1 MENDVFFNQF
11 VTKSLHPIDGAQRFF
26 EGYLTVQVK
35 DKQGEI
41 TIVDELIKVL
51 PIWMDRGAPISDTH
65 SNRIIGKGISYAKV
79 DYKTK
84 DGGTL
89 PAIKITGKIHKDYH
103 LDNEIWDKIKS
114 GEYKGLS
121 FGGATK
127 ANRTPKILKDGSVA
141 YELKSLE
148 HYEVAVCKDPAVPLA
163 LITDYN
169 PLAKAITE
177 NVERRDDGKMVIKC
191 DKFGCTVNKD
201 SLIKIEDED
210 DKNTE
215 VEVLDEWKNDDND
228 NGEKDKKK
236 FNDFANADG
245 DKPSTYNNDVDRDKS
260 SNRESSPVDDDDD
273 ANIGEEKD
281 EDTKK
286 ADFQQTGGDVR
297 HSGMEY
303 NTDQETQQITKVPE
317 EGGESSD
324 AVATREGKKEEEEKE
339 KDEGKKKSAYQ
350 TEAGN
355 NQLGGQGSTK
365 DDTYKNSENY
375 INSDKE
381 DSDKDMVKDTSN
393 EQSDSEQSEEEET
406 KHDEKVDKSFEFQE
420 AIKSNIS
427 TLTDVIKSLAETQ
440 KDVSS
445 TLVGIDDR
453 LKALETPTDL
463 PLKPSTS
470 ASEDVGAKVTVP
482 DTYQANSVQAG
493 LDDDKHAEDK
503 PKSDPSGLKMQEKS
517 FDFTTETPR
526 PSAAVETINKSAE
539 TDMSFVLKDAREGG
553 NLSVVA
559 RNILAGKYY
568 TPTPDEVGTY

>member
-1 MENDVFFNQF
+1 MLQSSLYMEDEIFFNEF
-11 VTKSLHPIDGAQRFF
+11 VTKDLHPIDGAQRFF

-84 DGGTL
+84 EGTLL

-127 ANRTPKILKDGSVA
+127 ANRTPKVMKDGSVA

-169 PLAKAITE
+169 PLAKAITD

-191 DKFGCTVNKD
+191 SKFGCTV
-201 SLIKIEDED
+201 
-210 DKNTE
+210 
-215 VEVLDEWKNDDND
+215 
-228 NGEKDKKK
+228 EKMT
-236 FNDFANADG
+236 DFANADG
-245 DKPSTYNNDVDRDKS
+245 DKTNAQGKQDVEPNKS

-273 ANIGEEKD
+273 ANIGEEKKDD
-281 EDTKK
+281 EIKK
-286 ADFQQTGGDVR
+286 EIQGNIGDVR
-297 HSGMEY
+297 HSGKEY
-303 NTDQETQQITKVPE
+303 ENTETAQITRVPE
-317 EGGESSD
+317 EGGDSDD
-324 AVATREGKKEEEEKE
+324 AVVTREGKKEEEEKE
-339 KDEGKKKSAYQ
+339 DETKKSGYQ
-350 TEAGN
+350 TEDGN
-355 NQLGGQGSTK
+355 NQLGGQGVPKEK
-365 DDTYKNSENY
+365 DKKKNSENY
-375 INSDKE
+375 INSLNK
-381 DSDKDMVKDTSN
+381 DSGKDMDKDTSTI
-393 EQSDSEQSEEEET
+393 SKTEEEKSSE
-406 KHDEKVDKSFEFQE
+406 DEEKKDEVEREDKNASFQE
-420 AIKSNIS
+420 AIKSNIG

-482 DTYQANSVQAG
+482 DTYQSKSVQAG
-493 LDDDKHAEDK
+493 LDDDKAGEKK
-503 PKSDPSGLKMQEKS
+503 PETDPSGLKMQEKS
-517 FDFTTETPR
+517 NFNFTTETPR
-526 PSAAVETINKSAE
+526 PNAAIETINKSAE

>member
-1 MENDVFFNQF
+1 MENDIFFNQF

-65 SNRIIGKGISYAKV
+65 SNRIIGKGISYAKTV
-79 DYKTK
+79 YKNAE
-84 DGGTL
+84 GVEY

-127 ANRTPKILKDGSVA
+127 ANRTPKVMKDGSVA

-169 PLAKAITE
+169 PLAKAITD

-191 DKFGCTVNKD
+191 SKFGCTVAKG
-201 SLIKIEDED
+201 ED
-210 DKNTE
+210 
-215 VEVLDEWKNDDND
+215 
-228 NGEKDKKK
+228 
-236 FNDFANADG
+236 FSNADG
-245 DKPSTYNNDVDRDKS
+245 DKTNVHNQDVEPDKS

-273 ANIGEEKD
+273 VEIKAHEKKKDANLHY
-281 EDTKK
+281 
-286 ADFQQTGGDVR
+286 GGVR
-297 HSGMEY
+297 HSGKEY
-303 NTDQETQQITKVPE
+303 DTNNESVQITEVKE
-317 EGGESSD
+317 E
-324 AVATREGKKEEEEKE
+324 KEEEKE
-339 KDEGKKKSAYQ
+339 EEDDKKKSGYV
-350 TEAGN
+350 TEDGN
-355 NQLGGQGSTK
+355 KQAGGQGSTK
-365 DDTYKNSENY
+365 EKEDDKTYKNSENY
-375 INSDKE
+375 INTENE
-381 DSDKDMVKDTSN
+381 DSDKDMDKDTSN
-393 EQSDSEQSEEEET
+393 KISKNEDE
-406 KHDEKVDKSFEFQE
+406 DEKSSSDEESKKDDEVEKSDFQE

-463 PLKPSTS
+463 PLKPQTS
-470 ASEDVGAKVTVP
+470 AAEDVGAKVTVP
-482 DTYQANSVQAG
+482 DTYQSNSVQAG
-493 LDDDKHAEDK
+493 LDDDKAGEKK
-503 PKSDPSGLKMQEKS
+503 PETDPSGLKMQEKS
-517 FDFTTETPR
+517 NFDFTTETPR
-526 PSAAVETINKSAE
+526 PNAAIETINKSAE